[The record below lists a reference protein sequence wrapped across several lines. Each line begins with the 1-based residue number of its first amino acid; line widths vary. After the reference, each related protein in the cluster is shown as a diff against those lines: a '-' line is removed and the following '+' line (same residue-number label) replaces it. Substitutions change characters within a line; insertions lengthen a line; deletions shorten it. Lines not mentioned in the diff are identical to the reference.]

1 MTQGYISVTPH
12 GGEATQGISQISK
25 TGTAM
30 TENQTIPD
38 AKRDGKAQAA
48 ADKAYRKA
56 SRPWFKKKRF
66 LLPLILLVII
76 IITSVSNGGK
86 KDSSAAVSPSTDA
99 SAAAPA
105 EAGAAAPAAA
115 AFPGAKDSDVVG
127 KAGASLK
134 IGDAT
139 VTSAPIAKGDATF
152 GKTICTAE
160 TLSNGSKETISFNA
174 FDWKLQAPSGTILT
188 TGFAGSKNMLS
199 SGEIAPGGKTSGDVC
214 FDNKNAEAGK
224 FVVLYEPVFSFFS
237 DRAAWINSL

>member
-1 MTQGYISVTPH
+1 
-12 GGEATQGISQISK
+12 
-25 TGTAM
+25 
-30 TENQTIPD
+30 
-38 AKRDGKAQAA
+38 
-48 ADKAYRKA
+48 
-56 SRPWFKKKRF
+56 
-66 LLPLILLVII
+66 VII

-86 KDSSAAVSPSTDA
+86 KDSSAAISPSTDA

-105 EAGAAAPAAA
+105 AASAPPAAA

-127 KAGASLK
+127 KAGAALK

-139 VTSAPIAKGDATF
+139 VTSGPIAKGDATF
-152 GKTICTAE
+152 GKTICTAV

-237 DRAAWINSL
+237 DRAAWTNSL

>member
-1 MTQGYISVTPH
+1 
-12 GGEATQGISQISK
+12 
-25 TGTAM
+25 M

-76 IITSVSNGGK
+76 IITSVANGGK
-86 KDSSAAVSPSTDA
+86 KDSSAAISPSTDA

-105 EAGAAAPAAA
+105 AAAAPPAAAAAAPAAA

-127 KAGASLK
+127 KAGSALK
-134 IGDAT
+134 VGDAT

-152 GKTICTAE
+152 GKTICTAT
-160 TLSNGSKETISFNA
+160 TLSNGSNETISFNA
-174 FDWKLQAPSGTILT
+174 FDWKLQTPSGTILNP
-188 TGFAGSKNMLS
+188 GFTGSKNTLN
-199 SGEIAPGGKTSGDVC
+199 SGEIAPGGKASGDVC
-214 FDNKNAEAGK
+214 FDNKNAEAGQ

>member
-1 MTQGYISVTPH
+1 
-12 GGEATQGISQISK
+12 
-25 TGTAM
+25 M

-86 KDSSAAVSPSTDA
+86 KDSSAAISPSTDA

-105 EAGAAAPAAA
+105 AAAAAPAAA

-127 KAGASLK
+127 KAGAALK
-134 IGDAT
+134 VGDAT

-152 GKTICTAE
+152 GKTICTA
-160 TLSNGSKETISFNA
+160 TTMSNGSKETISFNA
-174 FDWKLQAPSGTILT
+174 FDWKLQTPSGTILNPGF
-188 TGFAGSKNMLS
+188 TGSDNTLN
-199 SGEIAPGGKTSGDVC
+199 SGEIAPGGKASGDVC
-214 FDNKNAEAGK
+214 FDNKKAEAGK

>member
-1 MTQGYISVTPH
+1 
-12 GGEATQGISQISK
+12 
-25 TGTAM
+25 M
-30 TENQTIPD
+30 TENQTMPD

-48 ADKAYRKA
+48 AEKAYRKA

-105 EAGAAAPAAA
+105 EAGARRAPAAA

-152 GKTICTAE
+152 GKTICTAV

-199 SGEIAPGGKTSGDVC
+199 SGEIAPGGKASGDVC

-237 DRAAWINSL
+237 DRAAWTNSL

>member
-1 MTQGYISVTPH
+1 
-12 GGEATQGISQISK
+12 
-25 TGTAM
+25 M

-86 KDSSAAVSPSTDA
+86 KDPSAAVSPSTDA

-237 DRAAWINSL
+237 DRAAWTNSL